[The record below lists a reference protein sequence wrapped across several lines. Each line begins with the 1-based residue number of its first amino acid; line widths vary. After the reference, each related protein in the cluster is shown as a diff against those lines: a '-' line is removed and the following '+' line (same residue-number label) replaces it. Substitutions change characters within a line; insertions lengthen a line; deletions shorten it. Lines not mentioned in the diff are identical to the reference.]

1 MDQGHNKNRLLHS
14 VPKGNQRTDV
24 TVYISYDEGET
35 WPVSKTIVPYSS
47 AYSSLC
53 VMPDGTIGL
62 YVEENPD
69 GTIGNYLTAFY
80 IFSLEWLT
88 EGKDTY

>member
-1 MDQGHNKNRLLHS
+1 
-14 VPKGNQRTDV
+14 
-24 TVYISYDEGET
+24 
-35 WPVSKTIVPYSS
+35 
-47 AYSSLC
+47 
-53 VMPDGTIGL
+53 MPDGTIGL

-80 IFSLEWLT
+80 KFSLEWLT